1 MPGCVS
7 RAKAQSAASS
17 TGTWEQLPSEK
28 QLQVL
33 TRLCRSRSKLL
44 KREFPEV
51 LSVGIGHKT
60 TAGERL
66 PTLCLG
72 FLVLRK
78 AEAGKQ
84 LPQAIRTTINID
96 GRRRQVH
103 VPTDVE
109 ELADSGPHLATDA
122 ASGILVASAS
132 QPAIRGTGAVC
143 CLVRAQ
149 GQPDLFAL
157 SCHHVLTLSP
167 KVGGCR
173 VVMDTLVAD
182 RQGVPFGQLFEA
194 VPMTPQQPSQIDAA
208 IARVEAGSTVE
219 WLHSGMQPR
228 STDMGLSK
236 PQDCTIYAPGR
247 LVHAVYV
254 KTWPEV
260 QLPYPG
266 CGDIQIV
273 CAYQFQ
279 AATQPGDSGSPVI
292 GGDGTLYG
300 MHFWGSPSSNFA
312 MAIPAGYL
320 FGPGVFHVGTLELA

>member
-1 MPGCVS
+1 MPSRVS
-7 RAKAQSAASS
+7 KAKAPSAASS
-17 TGTWEQLPSEK
+17 ADLWKQLPSEI

-33 TRLCRSRSKLL
+33 TRLCRNRSKLL
-44 KREFPEV
+44 KQEFPEV
-51 LSVGIGHKT
+51 LSVGVGHKM

-66 PTLCLG
+66 STLCLG
-72 FLVLRK
+72 FLVLHK
-78 AEAGKQ
+78 ADSGKQ
-84 LPQAIRTTINID
+84 LPQTIRTTIKID
-96 GRRRQVH
+96 GRGRQVY

-109 ELADSGPHLATDA
+109 ELADSGPHLATNA
-122 ASGILVASAS
+122 ATGILVVSAS
-132 QPAIRGTGAVC
+132 ESAIRGTGAVC

-167 KVGGCR
+167 KVGGCHI
-173 VVMDTLVAD
+173 VIDALASD

-194 VPMTPQQPSQIDAA
+194 VPMAPQQPSQIDAA
-208 IARVEAGSTVE
+208 LARIEVGSTVR
-219 WLHSGMQPR
+219 WVHSGMQP
-228 STDMGLSK
+228 SSVDMGLSE

-247 LVHAVYV
+247 LVNAVYV

-266 CGDIQIV
+266 CGDVQIV

-292 GGDGTLYG
+292 GVDGTLYG
-300 MHFWGSPSSNFA
+300 MHFWGSPFSNFA

>member
-1 MPGCVS
+1 MPG
-7 RAKAQSAASS
+7 RTPKAKAQPVASS
-17 TGTWEQLPSEK
+17 TDLWEQLPSEK

-33 TRLCRSRSKLL
+33 AWLCRSRSKLL
-44 KREFPEV
+44 KREFPEA
-51 LSVGIGHKT
+51 LSVGVGHKT
-60 TAGERL
+60 TAGKRL
-66 PTLCLG
+66 PTLCLA

-84 LPQAIRTTINID
+84 LPQTIRTTIKID

-109 ELADSGPHLATDA
+109 ELADSGPHLATNTA
-122 ASGILVASAS
+122 AGILVVSAS

-143 CLVRAQ
+143 CLVRAK

-167 KVGGCR
+167 KVGQCR
-173 VVMDTLVAD
+173 IVMDALVAD

-194 VPMTPQQPSQIDAA
+194 VPMTPHQPSQIDVA
-208 IARVEAGSTVE
+208 IARVEAGSMVQ
-219 WLHSGMQPR
+219 WVHSGMQPK

-236 PQDCTIYAPGR
+236 PQNCTIYAPGR
-247 LVHAVYV
+247 LVDAVYV

-260 QLPYPG
+260 RLPYPG
-266 CGDIQIV
+266 CGDVQIV

-279 AATQPGDSGSPVI
+279 AATKPGDSGSPVI

-300 MHFWGSPSSNFA
+300 MHFWGSPSNNFA

-320 FGPGVFHVGTLELA
+320 FGQGVFHAGTLELA